1 MKERIVLCLAAVLI
15 SLTAH
20 SQTSEAPD
28 GAAGVKFG
36 MTPSEVKAILN
47 KKGTLDRDYEIF
59 KATVG
64 NITYTDITVGT
75 EKFDVCVAKF
85 VNNKLYD
92 IRFAIL
98 PEREGFVQGIY
109 DNLQTI
115 VNNKYK
121 RGNSHRIFTGIYDD
135 ADGYEMQAVKL
146 GKGTIQ
152 TFWDYSPVSA
162 INLEIV
168 PMGNMVGVSLQY
180 QSMELFK
187 EVEKALKSV
196 NVDEF

>member
-1 MKERIVLCLAAVLI
+1 
-15 SLTAH
+15 
-20 SQTSEAPD
+20 
-28 GAAGVKFG
+28 